1 MRPFVLFSSTFFKIF
16 ITSLLLFHSHFR
28 IRNIIKWPTSLPM
41 LGNKYQLPISPISIL
56 SRSTRP
62 REKREGGREKF
73 ERRVSITD
81 IPSRGSRNDEMIKQ
95 TRSGHCIVTYV
106 RHYHFALVNAN
117 VRPDSGECIVPP
129 LPSPSPLC
137 CTDERF
143 VRGPHVRAA
152 L

>member
-16 ITSLLLFHSHFR
+16 ITSLLLFYSHFR

-41 LGNKYQLPISPISIL
+41 LGNKYQLPISPIFYSQPFN
-56 SRSTRP
+56 SSSG
-62 REKREGGREKF
+62 KKGGREKF

-117 VRPDSGECIVPP
+117 VRPDSGECIVPA
-129 LPSPSPLC
+129 LPSPTPLC